1 MSVNTVFHHP
11 ASRIAS
17 ILAVS
22 AMALGL
28 VACDK
33 MKEPTVGQKLDSAVE
48 NTERA
53 AADAKADAEK
63 AMQSAQ
69 NKMEEGAAKTEAAAE
84 KAGNA
89 VREAGSSAMEMVDD
103 AAITAQVSAGLAKDP
118 ALSALKIDV
127 DTRNGIVTLN
137 GPAPTQ
143 DAKDRAT
150 SIAQNIKGVSSVVNH
165 LTIQTS

>member
-1 MSVNTVFHHP
+1 MTKNTVFQNS
-11 ASRIAS
+11 ATRIAS

-28 VACDK
+28 AACDK
-33 MKEPTVGQKLDSAVE
+33 MKEPTAGEKLDTAVQ

-53 AADAKADAEK
+53 AADAKVDAEN
-63 AMQSAQ
+63 AMKSAQ
-69 NKMEEGAAKTEAAAE
+69 NKMAEGAAKTEAAAGS
-84 KAGNA
+84 AGDKM
-89 VREAGSSAMEMVDD
+89 REAGSTAMDVVDD
-103 AAITAQVSAGLAKDP
+103 ASITAQVSAGLAKDP

-143 DAKDRAT
+143 EAKDRAT
-150 SIAQNIKGVSSVVNH
+150 SIAQAVKGVGSVVNH
-165 LTIQTS
+165 LTLQAS

>member
-1 MSVNTVFHHP
+1 MSVSTIFHHP
-11 ASRIAS
+11 ASRIAG

-28 VACDK
+28 AACDK

-53 AADAKADAEK
+53 AADAKVDAEK
-63 AMQSAQ
+63 AMESAQ
-69 NKMEEGAAKTEAAAE
+69 SKIEEGVAKTEAAAE
-84 KAGNA
+84 SAGNTA
-89 VREAGSSAMEMVDD
+89 RDAGSSAMGVVDD
-103 AAITAQVSAGLAKDP
+103 VAITAQVSAGLAKDP

-127 DTRNGIVTLN
+127 DTRNGVVTLN
-137 GPAPTQ
+137 GPAPTL

-150 SIAQNIKGVSSVVNH
+150 GIAQGVKGVSSVVNL
-165 LTIQTS
+165 LTIQAS

>member
-1 MSVNTVFHHP
+1 MSISTVFRHP
-11 ASRIAS
+11 TSRIAS

-28 VACDK
+28 AACDK

-53 AADAKADAEK
+53 AAEAKADAEK

-69 NKMEEGAAKTEAAAE
+69 TKMEEGAAKTEAAVDS
-84 KAGNA
+84 AGNS

-103 AAITAQVSAGLAKDP
+103 ATITAHVSAGLAKDP

-137 GPAPTQ
+137 GPAPTL

-150 SIAQNIKGVSSVVNH
+150 SIAQGVKGVNSVVNH
-165 LTIQTS
+165 LTIQAS

>member
-1 MSVNTVFHHP
+1 MTKNTAFQ
-11 ASRIAS
+11 SSTTRIAS

-28 VACDK
+28 AACDK
-33 MKEPTVGQKLDSAVE
+33 MKEPTTGEKLDSAVE

-53 AADAKADAEK
+53 TSEAKADADK

-69 NKMEEGAAKTEAAAE
+69 NQMAEGAAKTEAAAE
-84 KAGNA
+84 SAGEKA
-89 VREAGSSAMEMVDD
+89 REAGSTAMDVVDD
-103 AAITAQVSAGLAKDP
+103 AAITAKVSAGLAEDP

-143 DAKDRAT
+143 EAKDRAT
-150 SIAQNIKGVSSVVNH
+150 SIAQNVKGVGSVVNH
-165 LTIQTS
+165 LTLQPG

>member
-1 MSVNTVFHHP
+1 MSVSAIFHHP
-11 ASRIAS
+11 ASRIAG

-28 VACDK
+28 AACDK

-53 AADAKADAEK
+53 AADAKVDAEK
-63 AMQSAQ
+63 AMESAQ
-69 NKMEEGAAKTEAAAE
+69 SKIEEGVAKTEAAADN
-84 KAGNA
+84 AGNTA
-89 VREAGSSAMEMVDD
+89 REAGSSAMEVVDD
-103 AAITAQVSAGLAKDP
+103 VAITAQVSAGLAKDP

-127 DTRNGIVTLN
+127 DTRNGVVTLN
-137 GPAPTQ
+137 GPAPTL

-150 SIAQNIKGVSSVVNH
+150 GIAQGVKGVSSVVNL
-165 LTIQTS
+165 LTVQAS

>member
-1 MSVNTVFHHP
+1 MSVSTIFHHP
-11 ASRIAS
+11 ASRIAG

-28 VACDK
+28 AACDK

-53 AADAKADAEK
+53 AADAKVDAEK
-63 AMQSAQ
+63 AMESAQ
-69 NKMEEGAAKTEAAAE
+69 SKIEEGVAKTEAAAE
-84 KAGNA
+84 SAGNSA
-89 VREAGSSAMEMVDD
+89 RDAGSSAMGVVDD
-103 AAITAQVSAGLAKDP
+103 VAITAQVSAGLAKDP

-127 DTRNGIVTLN
+127 DTRNGVVTLN
-137 GPAPTQ
+137 GPAPTL

-150 SIAQNIKGVSSVVNH
+150 GIAQGVKGVSSVVNL
-165 LTIQTS
+165 LTIQAS

>member
-1 MSVNTVFHHP
+1 MSISTVFHHP
-11 ASRIAS
+11 ASRIAG

-22 AMALGL
+22 SMALGL
-28 VACDK
+28 AACDK

-48 NTERA
+48 STERA
-53 AADAKADAEK
+53 AAEAKVDAEK

-69 NKMEEGAAKTEAAAE
+69 DKMSEGAAKTEAAAE
-84 KAGNA
+84 KAGTDI
-89 VREAGSSAMEMVDD
+89 REAGSTAMDLVDD
-103 AAITAQVSAGLAKDP
+103 AAITAHVSAGLAKDP

-143 DAKDRAT
+143 EAKDRAT
-150 SIAQNIKGVSSVVNH
+150 SIAQGVKGVSSVVNH
-165 LTIQTS
+165 LTIQAS

>member
-1 MSVNTVFHHP
+1 MTKNTNFHSTT
-11 ASRIAS
+11 ARIAS

-33 MKEPTVGQKLDSAVE
+33 MKEPTVGEKLDSAIE

-53 AADAKADAEK
+53 AAEAKVDAER

-69 NKMEEGAAKTEAAAE
+69 DKMAEGAAKTEAAADE
-84 KAGNA
+84 AGDKMRAAGNA
-89 VREAGSSAMEMVDD
+89 AMDVVDD
-103 AAITAQVSAGLAKDP
+103 ATITAQISAGLAKDP

-127 DTRNGIVTLN
+127 DTRNGVVTLN

-150 SIAQNIKGVSSVVNH
+150 RIAQEVKGVGSVVNH
-165 LTIQTS
+165 LTLPAS

>member
-1 MSVNTVFHHP
+1 MSISTVFHHP
-11 ASRIAS
+11 ASRIAG

-28 VACDK
+28 AACDK
-33 MKEPTVGQKLDSAVE
+33 MKEPTAGQKLDSAVE

-53 AADAKADAEK
+53 AADAKAEAEK

-69 NKMEEGAAKTEAAAE
+69 TKIEEGAAKTEAAAE
-84 KAGNA
+84 NAGNS
-89 VREAGSSAMEMVDD
+89 VREAGSSAMAIVDD

-143 DAKDRAT
+143 EAKDRAT
-150 SIAQNIKGVSSVVNH
+150 GIAQGVKGVSSVVNH
-165 LTIQTS
+165 LTIQAS

>member
-1 MSVNTVFHHP
+1 MTKNTVFHNP
-11 ASRIAS
+11 AARIAS

-28 VACDK
+28 AACDK
-33 MKEPTVGQKLDSAVE
+33 MKEPTVGQKLDSAVA

-53 AADAKADAEK
+53 AAEVKVDAEK

-69 NKMEEGAAKTEAAAE
+69 DKMAEGAAKTEAAAE
-84 KAGNA
+84 KAGNQI
-89 VREAGSSAMEMVDD
+89 REAGSAAMDVVDD
-103 AAITAQVSAGLAKDP
+103 AAITAHVSAGLAKDP

-127 DTRNGIVTLN
+127 DTHNGTVTLN

-143 DAKDRAT
+143 EAKDRAT
-150 SIAQNIKGVSSVVNH
+150 GIAQGVKGVSSVVNQ
-165 LTIQTS
+165 LILQTR

>member
-1 MSVNTVFHHP
+1 MTKNTVFQNS
-11 ASRIAS
+11 ATRIAS

-28 VACDK
+28 AACDK
-33 MKEPTVGQKLDSAVE
+33 MREPTVGEKLDSAVA

-53 AADAKADAEK
+53 AAEAKADAEK
-63 AMQSAQ
+63 AMQSAKE
-69 NKMEEGAAKTEAAAE
+69 KMAEGAAKTEAAAGSAGE
-84 KAGNA
+84 KM
-89 VREAGSSAMEMVDD
+89 REAGSAAMDVVDD

-150 SIAQNIKGVSSVVNH
+150 SIAQEVKGVGSVVNH
-165 LTIQTS
+165 LTVQVS

>member
-1 MSVNTVFHHP
+1 MSISTVFHHP
-11 ASRIAS
+11 ASRIAG

-28 VACDK
+28 AACDK

-48 NTERA
+48 KTERA
-53 AADAKADAEK
+53 AADAKVDAEK
-63 AMQSAQ
+63 AMASAQ
-69 NKMEEGAAKTEAAAE
+69 SKMEEGAAKTEAAAE
-84 KAGNA
+84 NAGNA
-89 VREAGSSAMEMVDD
+89 VRQAGSSAMEMVDD
-103 AAITAQVSAGLAKDP
+103 ATITAHVSAGLAKDP

-150 SIAQNIKGVSSVVNH
+150 SIAQGVKGVSSVVNH
-165 LTIQTS
+165 LTIQAS

>member
-1 MSVNTVFHHP
+1 MTKNTVFHGT
-11 ASRIAS
+11 AARIAS

-28 VACDK
+28 AACDK
-33 MKEPTVGQKLDSAVE
+33 MKEPTVGEKLDSAIA

-53 AADAKADAEK
+53 ATEAKVDAEK

-69 NKMEEGAAKTEAAAE
+69 DKMAEGAAKTEAAAAN
-84 KAGNA
+84 AGNQM
-89 VREAGSSAMEMVDD
+89 REAGSAAMEVMDD
-103 AAITAQVSAGLAKDP
+103 AAITAHVSAGLAKDP

-127 DTRNGIVTLN
+127 DTHNGTVTLN

-143 DAKDRAT
+143 EAKDRAT
-150 SIAQNIKGVSSVVNH
+150 GIAQGVKGVGSVVNH
-165 LTIQTS
+165 LTLQTS

>member
-1 MSVNTVFHHP
+1 MSKLTVSHRP
-11 ASRIAS
+11 ASRIAG

-33 MKEPTVGQKLDSAVE
+33 MKEPTMGQKLDSAVE

-53 AADAKADAEK
+53 AAEAKVDAEK

-69 NKMEEGAAKTEAAAE
+69 SKMEAGAAKTEAAAAN
-84 KAGNA
+84 AGNA
-89 VREAGSSAMEMVDD
+89 VREAGSTAMEMVDD
-103 AAITAQVSAGLAKDP
+103 AGITAQVSAGLAKDP
-118 ALSALKIDV
+118 SLSGLKIDV
-127 DTRNGIVTLN
+127 DTRNGILTLN

-150 SIAQNIKGVSSVVNH
+150 GIAQGVKGVSSVVNH
-165 LTIQTS
+165 LTIQAS